1 MTTAIRVLVPSN
13 CHANLDSLPLR
24 FGIHF
29 LTDTVVEPLDCKD
42 LGADERYADRRHY
55 EARINDPND
64 PVAPPQIGHFVLGDR
79 YQKGEWTLVTVW
91 RKDVESEYFLS
102 QTLRQL
108 REDNSLSPGILLKIH
123 PYYKKGQINSSA
135 ALIRFMS
142 QQIASAEIARL
153 EASERTA
160 HQEAELALA
169 ELAQARNDAANA
181 TADAAR
187 ARGVTLEAIAVVD
200 DFTEKYQRLDEEN
213 RLLKLREQQRFEE
226 EQLRAS
232 QESNVATLS
241 ASDILV
247 SVEKNVLFKGS
258 RCTILIFGDKS
269 TRHMKTA
276 TFDPDGQITEKAQ
289 TLVGKRVRTT
299 CWDPLKEPG
308 KWSSLGYFRNVFQLD

>member
-1 MTTAIRVLVPSN
+1 MNTVIRVLVSSDS
-13 CHANLDSLPLR
+13 HANLDSLPLR

-29 LTDTVVEPLDCKD
+29 LTDTVVELLDCKD

-55 EARINDPND
+55 EARIEDPND

-91 RKDVESEYFLS
+91 RNDVDSEYFLS

-108 REDNSLSPGILLKIH
+108 REDNFLSPEILLKIH
-123 PYYKKGQINSSA
+123 PYYRKGQVNSSA

-142 QQIASAEIARL
+142 QQLARVEIARL

-160 HQEAELALA
+160 HQKAELALA
-169 ELAQARNDAANA
+169 ELAQAKSDAAKA

-187 ARGVTLEAIAVVD
+187 ARGITLEAIEAVEEL
-200 DFTEKYQRLDEEN
+200 TETNQRLDEEN

-226 EQLRAS
+226 EKLRAS
-232 QESNVATLS
+232 QERSVATLS
-241 ASDILV
+241 ASDILM
-247 SVEKNVLFKGS
+247 SVEENVLFKGS
-258 RCTILIFGDKS
+258 RCTILTFGDKS

-276 TFDPDGQITEKAQ
+276 TFDPDGQITAKAQ

-308 KWSSLGYFRNVFQLD
+308 KWSSQGYFRNVFQLD